1 VQVVRWLVLSAVVLV
16 GASIQLHHGQ
26 PPLITLA
33 TAEFTREGPAQA
45 RTDFLSPGELTGA
58 ERLAGVQV
66 QAIAPAAA
74 AAPLTVQRP
83 RTVPKPSG
91 EIQLLIWNTF
101 APLGASGQAWALRVA
116 YCESRYHPNSV
127 NSQTGAA
134 GLFQFMPSTWAGS
147 PYASQSPFDPVAN
160 TQAAL
165 WLYKRSGPG
174 RWTCK

>member
-1 VQVVRWLVLSAVVLV
+1 VQVVRWLVLAVVV
-16 GASIQLHHGQ
+16 VAGASIQVHRG
-26 PPLITLA
+26 PLALA
-33 TAEFTREGPAQA
+33 TAPAAELSRTGPLLA
-45 RTDFLSPGELTGA
+45 RSDFLSPAELTGR
-58 ERLAGVQV
+58 ERLAGAQVLVQ
-66 QAIAPAAA
+66 QAPSAVTI
-74 AAPLTVQRP
+74 QRP
-83 RTVPKPSG
+83 KAVPRPSG

-101 APLGASGQAWALRVA
+101 APLGPDAQAWALRVA

-127 NSQTGAA
+127 NIKSGAA

-165 WLYKRSGPG
+165 WLYRRSGPG